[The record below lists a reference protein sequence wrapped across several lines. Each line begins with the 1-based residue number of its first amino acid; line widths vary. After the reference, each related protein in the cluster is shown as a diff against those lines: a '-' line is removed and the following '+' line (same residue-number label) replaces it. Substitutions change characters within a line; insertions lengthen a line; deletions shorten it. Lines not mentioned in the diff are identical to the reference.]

1 MSAPLEGV
9 SLSEVVR
16 GLVARWVTDEVAV
29 SESDTTRQQ
38 TLDKA
43 IASYGMWSDRD
54 PDEFLRQS
62 RINAEERLFGSSASE
77 PRPTLR

>member
-1 MSAPLEGV
+1 MYQANIALPDDLFRQAERKASSEGV
-9 SLSEVVR
+9 NLSEVVR
-16 GLVARWVTDEVAV
+16 SLVARWVTDEVTT

-54 PDEFLRQS
+54 P
-62 RINAEERLFGSSASE
+62 
-77 PRPTLR
+77 